1 MPACKRETDGWLSS
15 SSQVGRRPT
24 SSPSEMTV
32 AGSSCKSSRT
42 MMNVAS
48 ISGRS
53 RLKGHQETICHLR
66 FEICHL
72 VFAKRRRFAKSKPGT
87 NDTIRNPRS
96 QISDLRSQISNLKS
110 QISDLKSQISNFRSQ
125 VSNNRLHLTWKKT
138 TCTICTIINASVT
151 EVEMTWGATHIF
163 SIRCR

>member
-96 QISDLRSQISNLKS
+96 QISDLRSQISDLKS
-110 QISDLKSQISNFRSQ
+110 QISDLKFQISNLRSQISDLRSQ
-125 VSNNRLHLTWKKT
+125 ISDLKFQISDLRSQIIVFTSPGKKPP
-138 TCTICTIINASVT
+138 AQYAQS
-151 EVEMTWGATHIF
+151 
-163 SIRCR
+163 S

>member
-1 MPACKRETDGWLSS
+1 MPACNRETDGWLSS
-15 SSQVGRRPT
+15 SSQVGSRPT

-42 MMNVAS
+42 IMKVPS

-72 VFAKRRRFAKSKPGT
+72 VFAKRRRFVKA
-87 NDTIRNPRS
+87 S
-96 QISDLRSQISNLKS
+96 QERMTQSEISDLRSQIS
-110 QISDLKSQISNFRSQ
+110 DLK
-125 VSNNRLHLTWKKT
+125 
-138 TCTICTIINASVT
+138 
-151 EVEMTWGATHIF
+151 
-163 SIRCR
+163 